1 LHALAPELRLLHALA
16 KRRES
21 GALEQLRRRESGALK
36 KAAQLRA
43 GTPTLRFPCVF
54 FLNEA
59 LNAVLHLRELSDQ
72 LDVTLES
79 SKRVKLA
86 LTWVATTQSDAI
98 K

>member
-1 LHALAPELRLLHALA
+1 VLGVVCSFLSLSLSPNIFALVSPASACTRSPPAELRRHRSLSP
-16 KRRES
+16 RVIF
-21 GALEQLRRRESGALK
+21 G
-36 KAAQLRA
+36 
-43 GTPTLRFPCVF
+43 
-54 FLNEA
+54 NEA
-59 LNAVLHLRELSDQ
+59 LNAVLLLSELSDQ

>member
-1 LHALAPELRLLHALA
+1 MVLDEVLLDKDLLPVLA
-16 KRRES
+16 
-21 GALEQLRRRESGALK
+21 
-36 KAAQLRA
+36 RA
-43 GTPTLRFPCVF
+43 RTRQSCDANARFPRVF

-59 LNAVLHLRELSDQ
+59 LNAVLHLSELSDQ